1 MRGGTRAGGGVC
13 EQVGADGRAQPGA
26 NGKGEGESK
35 DEGEDEGMEGKARA
49 RTGRARTGGAS
60 GRCSRVHDDKVRG
73 RATRQALAC
82 KNEWER
88 DNARS

>member
-35 DEGEDEGMEGKARA
+35 DEGMEGKARA
-49 RTGRARTGGAS
+49 RWEGANGKGANRRREWAVLARA
-60 GRCSRVHDDKVRG
+60 
-73 RATRQALAC
+73 
-82 KNEWER
+82 
-88 DNARS
+88 